1 MIRIW
6 FSAVWLFAFSTIASA
21 DLGSDLD
28 RLFSDYDK
36 PDVPGASVLVMRT
49 GTVTLRK
56 SYGLADVG
64 KKESVREETNFRM
77 ASLTKQFTAMAA
89 VILVDR
95 GQLRLDE
102 KLTEIF
108 PDFPA
113 YGKNIQVRH
122 LLNHTGGMRDYE
134 DLIPAS
140 QTKQVNDADVLALLK
155 KESSGYFTPG
165 SQYRYSNGG
174 YCVLA
179 QIVEKKSGLK
189 FGEFVTK
196 NIFEPL
202 SMTASRVYDRDD
214 VPQIPYRAYGY
225 TRSGSGF
232 QKTDQSVTSAT
243 QGDGGVY
250 TSSMDYERWA
260 RGLDTLASA
269 SLVDQIFTAGKLN
282 DGSSTTYG
290 FGWVLD
296 TYRGTKRRSHT
307 GSTIGFRSAVQ
318 RFPEYD
324 ATIAVFV
331 NRAGAAPWDLAQ
343 RAADLFLF
351 GDKLP

>member
-1 MIRIW
+1 MIRKLLSAVLVLA
-6 FSAVWLFAFSTIASA
+6 FSAPALADLSA
-21 DLGSDLD
+21 DVDK
-28 RLFSDYDK
+28 LFSDYDK
-36 PDVPGASVLVMRT
+36 PDVPGASVLIMRT
-49 GTVTLRK
+49 GTITLRK
-56 SYGLADVG
+56 HYGLADVE
-64 KKESVREETNFRM
+64 KKESVREETNFRL
-77 ASLTKQFTAMAA
+77 ASVSKAFTAMAA
-89 VILVDR
+89 VILIDR
-95 GQLRLDE
+95 GLLRLDE
-102 KLTEIF
+102 RLTEIF

-122 LLNHTGGMRDYE
+122 LLNHTGGLRDYE
-134 DLIPAS
+134 NLIPGG
-140 QTKQVNDADVLALLK
+140 QTKQVDDADVLALVK
-155 KESSGYFTPG
+155 KQSSGSFIPG
-165 SQYRYSNGG
+165 SQYSYSNGG

-179 QIVEKKSGLK
+179 QIVEKKSGLS
-189 FGEFVTK
+189 FAEFVTK

-202 SMTASRVYDRDD
+202 SMSGSRVYERDN

-250 TSSMDYERWA
+250 TSAIDSERWA
-260 RGLDTLASA
+260 RGLDTLVSA
-269 SLVDQIFTAGKLN
+269 NLLDQIFTPGKLN
-282 DGSSTTYG
+282 SGSSTTYG

-307 GSTIGFRSAVQ
+307 GSTIGFRTAVQ

-331 NRAGAAPWDLAQ
+331 NRAGASPWDMAE
-343 RAADLFLF
+343 RIADLFLF
-351 GDKLP
+351 GGKL